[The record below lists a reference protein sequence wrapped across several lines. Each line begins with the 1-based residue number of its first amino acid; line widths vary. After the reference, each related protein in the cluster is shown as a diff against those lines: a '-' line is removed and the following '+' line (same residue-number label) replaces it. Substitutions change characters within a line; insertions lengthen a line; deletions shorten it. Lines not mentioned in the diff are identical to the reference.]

1 MHMTYLSFERNP
13 VLDSSRKRGMS
24 CAWQF
29 IFHMKRNAK
38 SKNGLYRQK
47 KPAVVYTTASFFVKR
62 ISEGIVSGFDGFYDN
77 SKTFKQSESPTA
89 IAFSLV
95 CFIFEFVPSPNP
107 EIHEF
112 TISHIV
118 SNDAPASFQYCS

>member
-1 MHMTYLSFERNP
+1 
-13 VLDSSRKRGMS
+13 
-24 CAWQF
+24 
-29 IFHMKRNAK
+29 
-38 SKNGLYRQK
+38 
-47 KPAVVYTTASFFVKR
+47 VKR
-62 ISEGIVSGFDGFYDN
+62 ISKGIDTGFVDYYDN
-77 SKTFKQSESPTA
+77 SKEFKQSESPTA

-95 CFIFEFVPSPNP
+95 CFILEFAPSPNP

>member
-1 MHMTYLSFERNP
+1 MIDPSFLYGE
-13 VLDSSRKRGMS
+13 SIFYKR
-24 CAWQF
+24 QF
-29 IFHMKRNAK
+29 KRNAK
-38 SKNGLYRQK
+38 SKNGQYRQK
-47 KPAVVYTTASFFVKR
+47 KLAVVYTASFFVRHVLKE
-62 ISEGIVSGFDGFYDN
+62 IDFQFYGYYDN

-95 CFIFEFVPSPNP
+95 CFIFEFAPSPNP